1 MDVTVTV
8 ALIILGLILSMA
20 GFVGC
25 LVPVVPGPPMSYAAL
40 IILSLAKQWKPFSST
55 FLLVMAGLTL
65 LAVAL
70 DYAVPAFGARR
81 YGASKLGVLGAAL
94 GMILGLLAFPPFGMI
109 LGGMAGAVVGEF
121 FAGKKS
127 QEALRASW
135 GVFIGTMVSIG
146 LKLSLCAVMLFFY
159 VKGIF

>member
-1 MDVTVTV
+1 MDATVTV
-8 ALIILGLILSMA
+8 ALIILGLILSIA

-25 LVPVVPGPPMSYAAL
+25 LVPIVPGPPLSYAAL
-40 IILSLAKQWKPFSST
+40 ITLSLAKHWEPFSPT

-70 DYAVPAFGARR
+70 DYAVPALGARR

-109 LGGMAGAVVGEF
+109 LGGIAGAVVGEF
-121 FAGKKS
+121 SAGKKS
-127 QEALRASW
+127 REALRAGW
-135 GVFIGTMVSIG
+135 GLFLGSMVSIG